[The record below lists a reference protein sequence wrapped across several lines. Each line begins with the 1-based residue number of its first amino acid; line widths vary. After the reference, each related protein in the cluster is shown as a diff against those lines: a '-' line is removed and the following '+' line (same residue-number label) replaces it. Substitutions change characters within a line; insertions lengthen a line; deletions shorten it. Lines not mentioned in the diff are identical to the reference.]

1 MSGKKKLG
9 WTRADRL
16 KIRVKRMLGMNIV
29 ICDSCKWDYRTA
41 CRHPERPNAIWCPD
55 YEKKSK

>member
-9 WTRADRL
+9 WTRADRF
-16 KIRVKRMLGMNIV
+16 KIRVKRALGMNIV

-41 CRHPERPNAIWCPD
+41 CHHPERPNAIWCPD
-55 YEKKSK
+55 YEKKGK